1 MTRNKKYA
9 MEWYIFAGLCALFAG
24 MSAIVEKKTL
34 RKQHAMEFSTILA
47 IFNFLVVL
55 PLLVKADLY
64 SISTNTY
71 LLIFGVSI
79 LGSVAFLLVAKSLRH
94 MEISQASPLLNFGP
108 VFVAILAFIFLGETI
123 TAVQFAGI
131 FLILAGSYILEIE
144 HGFQGIL
151 DPLKKMTT
159 SRHILYIFIALILYG
174 FSSLG
179 DKIILGTIQPI
190 TYIIVVQFFIA
201 VNFIVMISVFHD
213 GIAGIKRGI
222 KNAGKWIL
230 IVAILTSSYR
240 LFQAQ
245 AVSMVFVSLVTPIKR
260 TSTIFATIIGGEIFH
275 DEDLTKKAIACIIML
290 LGAYFVIIG

>member
-1 MTRNKKYA
+1 

-34 RKQHAMEFSTILA
+34 KKQHAMEFSTVLA
-47 IFNFLVVL
+47 IFNFIVVL
-55 PLLVKADLY
+55 PLLVKADFH
-64 SISTNTY
+64 SISTNAY
-71 LLIFGVSI
+71 ILIFGVSI

-123 TAVQFAGI
+123 TAVQLAGI
-131 FLILAGSYILEIE
+131 FLILIGSYVLEIE
-144 HGFQGIL
+144 HGFQGVF
-151 DPLKKMTT
+151 DPLKKMA
-159 SRHILYIFIALILYG
+159 SSKHILYIFAALILYG

-179 DKIILGTIQPI
+179 DKIILGTIAPI

-213 GIAGIKRGI
+213 GITGIKRGI
-222 KNAGKWIL
+222 RNAGKWIL
-230 IVAILTSSYR
+230 IVAILTTSYR

-260 TSTIFATIIGGEIFH
+260 TSTLFATIVGGEIFH
-275 DEDLTKKAIACIIML
+275 DEGLTKKAISCIIML
-290 LGAYFVIIG
+290 LGAYLVIVG